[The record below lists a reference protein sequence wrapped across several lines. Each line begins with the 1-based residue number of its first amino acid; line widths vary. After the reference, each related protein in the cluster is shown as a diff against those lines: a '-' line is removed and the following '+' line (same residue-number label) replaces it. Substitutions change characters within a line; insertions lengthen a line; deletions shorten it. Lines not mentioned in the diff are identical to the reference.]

1 MEDIFSAPFVFF
13 GGIDCEDVDT
23 ISQSVSMLVKQGLHV
38 VVCTSKSQQEFE
50 RGFPALVRLPI
61 WVLYGE
67 FNEKLVTQ
75 SNVQFGVQLGSANQ
89 YLVYYGEM

>member
-38 VVCTSKSQQEFE
+38 VVSCPRSAPYLGT
-50 RGFPALVRLPI
+50 I
-61 WVLYGE
+61 W
-67 FNEKLVTQ
+67 
-75 SNVQFGVQLGSANQ
+75 GV
-89 YLVYYGEM
+89 